1 MKFKYNHNHL
11 IILETFRNSDGGAT
25 KGEVH
30 RYCSGEDKDGQE
42 IGENWDVS
50 HIISKVVKTHT
61 FKS

>member
-25 KGEVH
+25 KGEVQ

-42 IGENWDVS
+42 TGELWDVS
-50 HIISKVVKTHT
+50 HILSERLSKHIDY
-61 FKS
+61 